1 MEREKYFKNLRAD
14 NIEQFY
20 RNNFSLWFIHNSEYT
35 KFNDEPIGG
44 MKKEVCAITNLLGL
58 RTDNITASKNDVSGF
73 EIKEPEFIEYEKD
86 EIVFLL
92 NNNTNSQLK
101 RKLKHYLEFIQA
113 KESQFKTSQP
123 HQSKEELNEAFV
135 FENNFDNIDP
145 KEVYEHFKAG
155 LVDENYINE
164 ETLKEFLNRA
174 FNDYESDNPPP
185 AKKLRMKNVSNDLGI

>member
-44 MKKEVCAITNLLGL
+44 MKKEVRAITNLLGL

-86 EIVFLL
+86 KIVFLL

-123 HQSKEELNEAFV
+123 HQIEEKEEKLSLKQIALIHAYTKS
-135 FENNFDNIDP
+135 NITDHN
-145 KEVYEHFKAG
+145 K
-155 LVDENYINE
+155 
-164 ETLKEFLNRA
+164 
-174 FNDYESDNPPP
+174 NDI
-185 AKKLRMKNVSNDLGI
+185 AKKNGWNSGHKLK